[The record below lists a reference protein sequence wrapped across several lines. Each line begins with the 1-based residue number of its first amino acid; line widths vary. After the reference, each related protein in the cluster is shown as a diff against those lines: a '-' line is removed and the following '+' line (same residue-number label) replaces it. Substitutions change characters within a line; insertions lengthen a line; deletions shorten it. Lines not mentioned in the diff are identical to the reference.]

1 VSAASVVFIRKQ
13 SLTLSFIRIN
23 FAVYGDPSPANSPV
37 NLTSWP
43 QYGYSSGS
51 KNLLDFST
59 GNISVIT
66 DDYRE
71 QQIAF
76 FSSNPTQFNLRRGVG
91 SS

>member
-1 VSAASVVFIRKQ
+1 LVNEQ
-13 SLTLSFIRIN
+13 PLTLSSPRIN

-76 FSSNPTQFNLRRGVG
+76 FSSNPTQFNLRRGVD

>member
-1 VSAASVVFIRKQ
+1 MSAASIVLVNEQ
-13 SLTLSFIRIN
+13 PLTLSSPRIN

-76 FSSNPTQFNLRRGVG
+76 FSSNPTQFNLRRGVD